1 MAYPRTVSGIRRFQ
15 GIIQLKLMMGIPLS
29 EEQKEYLN
37 SAVSKE
43 ELEKQAKK

>member
-1 MAYPRTVSGIRRFQ
+1 MALPRTLSGLRRFE
-15 GIIQLKLMMGIPLS
+15 GIIQLKMKMGLPLS

-43 ELEKQAKK
+43 ELEKND